1 MNWNTGYTPWYQTQP
16 TQPTQPGNG
25 INWCQGIAGAK
36 SYPVAPG
43 QSVMLMDSEGD
54 VFYIK
59 SADASGVP
67 QPLRI
72 FDFKER
78 KPEAVQSGNFVTR
91 DEFEKRLQE
100 VLNGKQSV
108 SANEQQQ

>member
-1 MNWNTGYTPWYQTQP
+1 MFNYNYPNSYTPWYQQ
-16 TQPTQPGNG
+16 QAQQSNG

-78 KPEAVQSGNFVTR
+78 KPESDQSGNYVTR
-91 DEFEKRLQE
+91 DELEKRLQE
-100 VLNGKQSV
+100 MMNGKQSL
-108 SANEQQQ
+108 SANGEQ